1 MAESRVVWRPDE
13 TLMHDSNVARFMA
26 AEGIAD
32 FSTLLARSID
42 EPEWFWDAVVRFLGL
57 PFAAPYTQV
66 LDTSAG
72 IEWATW
78 FVGGRLNAASMCLD
92 RLPADRPAVIW
103 EGEDGTT
110 RTLSGAELRALT
122 DRIAAGLAAR
132 GVGVGDAVGLFMP
145 MVPETA
151 AALFAIA
158 KLGAIFLPIFSGYG
172 ADAVA
177 IRLRDANA
185 VALVTADGFTR
196 RGKVVPMKETADA
209 AVAQVASVHTV
220 IVVSSGR
227 TDVPLQEGR
236 DIRLED
242 LPAAS
247 FTARVVDS
255 EHPLFVAY
263 TSGTT
268 GRPKGAVHVHAG
280 FTVKVAEEVAFQTDL
295 RPGERLFWLTDI
307 GWIMG
312 PWEIIGTLAGGG
324 TLLMYDGAPDY
335 PGPDRLWS
343 FVERHRV
350 NVLGVSPTLIR
361 SLMAHGDEPV
371 RSHDLSSLRILASTG
386 EPWNDGPWRW
396 YFDVVGG
403 GRCPVINISGGT
415 EVGAC
420 FLSPHVVEPL
430 SPCSLGGPALG
441 MAIDVFDDQGQSVRG
456 RGTVG
461 ELVCTKPWPG
471 MTRGVYGDPDRYLET
486 YWSRYPGVWWHGDF
500 ASVGSDGQWFLH
512 GRSDDTIK
520 VAGKRLGPAEVETIV
535 VAHPAVLE
543 AAAVGV
549 PDAMKGEALWVFAV
563 LAPGA
568 IPDDALRG
576 ELTAAVVDALGPTF
590 KPAAVRFTTAL
601 PKTRSAKVL
610 RRAIRSIVAG
620 GEPGDLSGLEDPSS
634 LDAIKAAIVG
644 ISAGISAGVSGA
656 VDVGGKS
663 S

>member
-1 MAESRVVWRPDE
+1 MTAPPVVWRPDE
-13 TLMHDSNVARFMA
+13 ALLHDSNVARFMA
-26 AEGIAD
+26 AENVDD
-32 FSTLLARSID
+32 FPTLLARSID
-42 EPEWFWDAVVRFLGL
+42 EPEWFWDAVVRFLEL
-57 PFAAPYTQV
+57 PFDTPYTRV

-72 IEWATW
+72 IAWATW
-78 FVGGRLNAASMCLD
+78 FVGGRTNAATMCLD

-103 EGEDGTT
+103 EGEDGET
-110 RTLSGAELRALT
+110 RALTGVQLRAFT
-122 DRIAAGLAAR
+122 DRIATGLAAR
-132 GVGVGDAVGLFMP
+132 GVREGDAVGLFMP
-145 MVPETA
+145 MVPETV

-177 IRLRDANA
+177 IRLQDARA
-185 VALVTADGFTR
+185 VAVVTADGFIR
-196 RGKVVPMKETADA
+196 RGRLVTMKETADA
-209 AVAQVASVHTV
+209 AVAQVPSVHTV
-220 IVVSSGR
+220 VVVGATRRDSPIGAGR
-227 TDVPLQEGR
+227 DVPMRAGR
-236 DIRLED
+236 DVRLDD
-242 LPAAS
+242 LPDAP
-247 FTARVVDS
+247 FPARSVDS

-312 PWEIIGTLAGGG
+312 PWEIVGTLAAGG
-324 TLLMYDGAPDY
+324 TLMMYDGAPDY

-361 SLMAHGDEPV
+361 ALMAHGDAPV
-371 RSHDLSSLRILASTG
+371 RTHDLSSLRVLASTG
-386 EPWNDGPWRW
+386 EPWNEAPWRW

-403 GRCPVINISGGT
+403 GRCPIVNISGGT

-420 FLSPHVVEPL
+420 FLSPHVVQPL

-441 MAIDVFDDQGQSVRG
+441 MAIDVFDEQGRTVRG
-456 RGTVG
+456 AVG

-471 MTRGVYGDPDRYLET
+471 MTRGLYGDPQRYLDT

-500 ASVGSDGQWFLH
+500 ASVSDDGQWFLH

-520 VAGKRLGPAEVETIV
+520 VAGKRLGPAEVETV
-535 VAHPAVLE
+535 VVSHPAVLE
-543 AAAVGV
+543 AAAIGV
-549 PDAMKGEALWVFAV
+549 PDELKGESLWVFV
-563 LAPGA
+563 VPGPGVE
-568 IPDDALRG
+568 PDDALRT
-576 ELTAAVVDALGPTF
+576 ELTACVVDALGPSF
-590 KPAAVRFTTAL
+590 KPARVCFTRAL

-610 RRAIRSIVAG
+610 RRAIRSVVTASD
-620 GEPGDLSGLEDPSS
+620 PGDLSGLEDPAA
-634 LDAIKAAIVG
+634 LDAIAVA
-644 ISAGISAGVSGA
+644 AGVA
-656 VDVGGKS
+656 AAREPS